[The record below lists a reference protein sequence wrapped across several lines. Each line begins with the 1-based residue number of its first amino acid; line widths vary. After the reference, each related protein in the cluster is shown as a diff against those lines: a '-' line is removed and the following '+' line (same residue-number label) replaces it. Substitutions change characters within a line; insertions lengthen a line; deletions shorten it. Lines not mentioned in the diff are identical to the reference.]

1 MNAKKAVKNIVFSAL
16 IIALA
21 FMLSVIFQQMDV
33 HEHVT
38 TIFVF
43 AVFLISL
50 MTEGYIYGIV
60 SAIVSM
66 LAVNYAFTYP
76 YFALNF
82 IIPVNLISAVIM
94 VTVAILTGMLTTKIK
109 LHEAEKAE
117 SERER
122 MRANLLRAV
131 SHDLRT
137 PLTTI
142 YSASSML
149 RDKRKNLTQQQQD
162 EMLQSIQEDSEWLVR
177 MVENL
182 LSVTRIDSGKI
193 KINKMPTILD
203 ELIDSVMTKFLNR
216 YPGQE
221 VVLDSPD
228 EVVVIPMDTILIEQV
243 LINLLENAVLHAEG
257 MTNLSLRVFTLG
269 KQAIFEIVDNGCGIR
284 ADRLKHIFTGN
295 YEVQDDA
302 PDRRKRNIGIGL
314 SVCATIIKAH
324 GGEISAENRKTGGA
338 LFRFTLETEDI
349 TRDEQ

>member
-1 MNAKKAVKNIVFSAL
+1 MKTKNPGKNIL
-16 IIALA
+16 ISVSIIVTA
-21 FMLSVIFQQMDV
+21 FILSILFQRVDV
-33 HEHVT
+33 QEHIT

-50 MTEGYIYGIV
+50 LTDGYVYGV
-60 SAIVSM
+60 LSAVVAM

-82 IIPVNLISAVIM
+82 IIPVNLISAFIM

-109 LHEAEKAE
+109 VHEAEKAE
-117 SERER
+117 SELER

-149 RDKRKNLTQQQQD
+149 RDKRKNLTDQQQD
-162 EMLQSIQEDSEWLVR
+162 EMLLSIQEDSEWLVR

-193 KINKMPTILD
+193 KIVKTPTILD
-203 ELIDSVMTKFLNR
+203 ELVDSVMTKFLKR

-221 VVLDSPD
+221 VLLDVP
-228 EVVVIPMDTILIEQV
+228 EGLVVVMVDTILIEQV
-243 LINLLENAVLHAEG
+243 LTNLLENAVLHAEG
-257 MTNLSLRVFTLG
+257 MTELSMRVFTQG
-269 KQAIFEIVDNGCGIR
+269 NQAIFEIADNGCGIR
-284 ADRLKHIFTGN
+284 EDRMKDIFTGS
-295 YEVQDDA
+295 YEARDTA
-302 PDRRKRNIGIGL
+302 PDGRKRNIGIGL

-324 GGEISAENRKTGGA
+324 GGEISAENRKGGGA
-338 LFRFTLETEDI
+338 LFRFTLETEDM
-349 TRDEQ
+349 THDEQ

>member
-1 MNAKKAVKNIVFSAL
+1 MKTKKPVKNILLAGL
-16 IIALA
+16 IIVLA
-21 FMLSVIFQQMDV
+21 FVLSVLFEKLDV
-33 HEHVT
+33 HEHIT
-38 TIFVF
+38 TIFAF

-50 MTEGYIYGIV
+50 LTEGYVYGVV
-60 SAIVSM
+60 SAVISM

-82 IIPVNLISAVIM
+82 TIPENLISAIIM
-94 VTVAILTGMLTTKIK
+94 VTVAVLTGMLTTKIK
-109 LHEAEKAE
+109 VQEAEKAE

-149 RDKRKNLTQQQQD
+149 CEKRNHLTEQKQD
-162 EMLQSIQEDSEWLVR
+162 EMLRSIQEDSEWLVR

-193 KINKMPTILD
+193 KINKTPTILD

-216 YPGQE
+216 YPEQK
-221 VVLDSPD
+221 VTLDIPD
-228 EVVVIPMDTILIEQV
+228 EIIVIPMDTILIEQV
-243 LINLLENAVLHAEG
+243 LINLLENAVYHAVG

-269 KQAIFEIVDNGCGIR
+269 KQAVFEIADDGCGIR
-284 ADRLKHIFTGN
+284 EDRLKHIFTGN
-295 YEVQDDA
+295 YEMSENSADE
-302 PDRRKRNIGIGL
+302 RKRNVGIGL
-314 SVCATIIKAH
+314 SVCVTIIKAH
-324 GGEISAENRKTGGA
+324 DGEITAENRKSGGA
-338 LFRFTLETEDI
+338 LFRFNLETENMID
-349 TRDEQ
+349 DEQ

>member
-1 MNAKKAVKNIVFSAL
+1 MG
-16 IIALA
+16 
-21 FMLSVIFQQMDV
+21 V

-50 MTEGYIYGIV
+50 LTEGYVYGVV
-60 SAIVSM
+60 SAVVSM

-94 VTVAILTGMLTTKIK
+94 MTVAILTGMLTTKIK

-117 SERER
+117 GERER

-142 YSASSML
+142 YGASSML
-149 RDKRKNLTQQQQD
+149 RDKRKNLTEQQQD
-162 EMLQSIQEDSEWLVR
+162 EMLRSIQEDSEWLVR

-182 LSVTRIDSGKI
+182 LSITRIDSGKI
-193 KINKMPTILD
+193 RVVKTPTLLD
-203 ELIDSVMTKFLNR
+203 ELIDSVMTKFLKR

-221 VVLDSPD
+221 VSLDVPD
-228 EVVVIPMDTILIEQV
+228 ELVVVPMDAILIEQV

-257 MTNLSLRVFTLG
+257 MTGLTLRVFTLG
-269 KQAIFEIVDNGCGIR
+269 KKAIFEVMDNGCGIR
-284 ADRLKHIFTGN
+284 ENRLKQIFTGS
-295 YEVQDDA
+295 YEGQEDA
-302 PDRRKRNIGIGL
+302 PDGKKRNVGIGL

-324 GGEISAENRKTGGA
+324 GGEISAENRRGGGA
-338 LFRFTLETEDI
+338 LFRFALEREDM
-349 TRDEQ
+349 TDDEQ